1 MDLDSLWGK
10 HDDPVVDRPQ
20 HGAKPD
26 AKSTRGDARV
36 SHTQIISREE
46 SDLLLGR
53 PGELH
58 L

>member
-10 HDDPVVDRPQ
+10 HDDPVVDSPQ

-36 SHTQIISREE
+36 SHTNNQQ
-46 SDLLLGR
+46 G
-53 PGELH
+53 GV
-58 L
+58 